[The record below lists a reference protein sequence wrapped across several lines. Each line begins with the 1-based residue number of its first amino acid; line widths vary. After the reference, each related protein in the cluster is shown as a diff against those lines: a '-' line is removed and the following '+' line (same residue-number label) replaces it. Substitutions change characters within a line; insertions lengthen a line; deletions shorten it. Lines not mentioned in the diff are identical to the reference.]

1 MTIFAGIVEFER
13 DLILERT
20 RGTRSGQK
28 ASRRIWI
35 AARTCF
41 GSGELAQRLVSES
54 PAHALPTRFASVR
67 RQAKNWKQS
76 PSMWELIR
84 SEPRWKR
91 SAKALAVVRPMPE
104 PAPVTRATL
113 FSNDRFMN

>member
-1 MTIFAGIVEFER
+1 MPDVAAFRASLIAFLYRRQPSRTLAAPSLVQPNFLSEIRAGDGLRI
-13 DLILERT
+13 I
-20 RGTRSGQK
+20 SGGVI
-28 ASRRIWI
+28 S
-35 AARTCF
+35 
-41 GSGELAQRLVSES
+41 LS

-76 PSMWELIR
+76 PSMWESIR

-104 PAPVTRATL
+104 PAPVTRAT
-113 FSNDRFMN
+113 